1 MIRAVFFDL
10 DGTLADTEPL
20 HFEAY
25 NAALSE
31 AGVQI
36 SRADYFARFIG
47 YNDHDCFAAVLREKH
62 IEDDEPRIAALIA
75 SKHTAFERLM
85 SSGRDVI
92 YPGAADFV
100 RQCHARFPL
109 MVVTGALR
117 VEAEQVLKT
126 TGLRDY
132 FLDVIAAEDVAH
144 GKPEPDGF
152 VAALGRI
159 GFLLRQRDPV
169 MPEECLVV
177 EDTPAGIE
185 AAHRAGMRVLAVGHT
200 NHAPRLDAADFFRQS
215 FDAIDLDELLRAIAN
230 GSARPA

>member
-10 DGTLADTEPL
+10 DGTLVDTEPL
-20 HFEAY
+20 HFQAY

-31 AGVQI
+31 TGVQV

-47 YNDHDCFAAVLREKH
+47 YNDHDCFAAVLRENRR
-62 IEDDEPRIAALIA
+62 DADEARIAALIA
-75 SKHTAFERLM
+75 SKHAAFERLM
-85 SSGRDVI
+85 SSGPDVI

-100 RQCHARFPL
+100 RQCRERFPL
-109 MVVTGALR
+109 MIVTGALR
-117 VEAEQVLKT
+117 VEAEQVLT
-126 TGLRDY
+126 VTGLRDF
-132 FLDVIAAEDVAH
+132 FLDVIAAEDVER

-152 VAALGRI
+152 LAALGRI

-185 AAHRAGMRVLAVGHT
+185 AAHRAGMCVLAVGHT
-200 NHAPRLDAADFFRQS
+200 SGASRLDEADFISPS
-215 FDAIDLDELLRAIAN
+215 FAAIDLDELLRS
-230 GSARPA
+230 GARR